1 MAFIKYGNALSHR
14 PATTVSLIGRGDV
27 VKVAGRQATVLAV
40 TSGTIT
46 VAFDDAFDGQETFP
60 ASQVEKV

>member
-14 PATTVSLIGRGDV
+14 PATTVSLIARGDA

-40 TSGTIT
+40 TSGTVT
-46 VAFDDAFDGQETFP
+46 VSFDDEGHQITIP
-60 ASQVEKV
+60 ASQVERA